1 MTSVKRT
8 EPQGSLVSDERFG
21 ALAEAI
27 PALVVVLNSELVPV
41 YANQPWR
48 EYFGISL
55 EDAHRIAWHNM
66 VEADDYPQLIDKWRS
81 SVPQGRA
88 FEAECRLIR
97 HDGTSRWHLARTV
110 PVFGTSGEIGS
121 WCTTLTDIH
130 AIKLAEYARR
140 ASEERYRTVFEA
152 IDEGFCIVQVS
163 FDAEGRCRDYVFL
176 ETNPAFE
183 RHSGLTDPRG
193 KSARK
198 LLPNQDDPSYEIY
211 GRVAATGEP
220 HRFEKQAPGQ
230 DRWLSVYAFPIG
242 VADEHKI
249 AIVYNDITDQRRN
262 ERALRESEERFRT
275 LADNIAQLAWMSDAR
290 GVPFWYNKRWYEY
303 VGSSDEGEDAWSRIH
318 PEHAPRVLEKVRR
331 QTAAGRAWEDTFPL
345 RGANGGYRWFL
356 ARAVPIRSEEGKVV
370 RWFGTHTDITEHRQA
385 QEALT
390 ETHRRKDEFLA
401 VLAHE
406 LRNPLAPV
414 HSAVD
419 LLALRA
425 PADPIL
431 ARASKIIGRQVAHM
445 SRLIDD
451 LLDVSRIARGKIQL
465 RMERCNLAEIVRQTT
480 DDHRRMFDR
489 MGLELT
495 VRGAQT
501 AWIRGDPTRLS
512 QMIGNLLQNAEK
524 FTQSSGQ
531 VEVSVEQDAETVRV
545 AVRDTGA
552 GIDGAMLERL
562 FQPFTQGTTT
572 LDRSHG
578 GLGLGLALVKNLA
591 ELHGGSAHAES
602 PGLGQGSTFTLSF
615 PRVSSGED
623 EPTVVRR
630 EQPSRPLRIVIIED
644 NVDAAELLQALL
656 QTMSHEVHVAY
667 EGTTGLELIERLRP
681 DVVLS
686 DIGLPGI
693 LDGYGVARATRADP
707 SLQGTYLVAL
717 SGYGQLDDRRMAA
730 AAGFDAHLVKP
741 VDYETLCCILEQAPR
756 RA

>member
-1 MTSVKRT
+1 MTFVKRT
-8 EPQGSLVSDERFG
+8 EPQVFSVNDERFG

-27 PALVVVLNSELVPV
+27 PALVLVLDTELVPI
-41 YANQPWR
+41 YANHSWR
-48 EYFGISL
+48 EYFGMSP
-55 EDAHRIAWHNM
+55 EDAYRIAWRNM
-66 VEADDYPQLIDKWRS
+66 VEAEDYPQLIEKWRS
-81 SVPQGRA
+81 SVPKGHA

-110 PVFGTSGEIGS
+110 PVMDASGAIGS

-130 AIKLAEYARR
+130 AIKLAEYDRR
-140 ASEERYRTVFEA
+140 ASEERYHTLFEA
-152 IDEGFCIVQVS
+152 IDEGFCIVQVL
-163 FDAEGRCRDYVFL
+163 FDEAGHCRDYVFL

-193 KSARK
+193 KSARE
-198 LLPNQDDPSYEIY
+198 LLPDEEESSYEIY

-220 HRFEKQAPGQ
+220 LRFEKQAPGQ

-242 VADEHKI
+242 VRNENKI

-262 ERALRESEERFRT
+262 EFALRESEERFRT
-275 LADNIAQLAWMSDAR
+275 LADNIAQLAWMSDAQ

-303 VGSSDEGEDAWSRIH
+303 VGSSHDENDAWSRIH
-318 PEHAPRVLEKVRR
+318 PEHAPRVLEKMKR
-331 QTAAGRAWEDTFPL
+331 QTEAGQAWEDTFPL
-345 RGANGGYRWFL
+345 RGANGRYRWFL

-370 RWFGTHTDITEHRQA
+370 RWFGTHTDITEHRKA

-390 ETHRRKDEFLA
+390 ETDRRKDEFLA

-414 HSAVD
+414 RSAVD

-445 SRLIDD
+445 TRLIDD

-489 MGLELT
+489 GGLELT
-495 VRGAQT
+495 VRGPET

-524 FTQSSGQ
+524 FTQRSGR
-531 VEVSVEQDAETVRV
+531 VDVSVEQDANVVRV

-552 GIDGAMLERL
+552 GIDRAMLERL
-562 FQPFTQGTTT
+562 FEPFTQGTTT
-572 LDRSHG
+572 HDRSPG

-591 ELHGGSAHAES
+591 ELHGGSARAES
-602 PGLGQGSTFTLSF
+602 PGPGQGSTFTLSF
-615 PRVSSGED
+615 PRLPSVEE
-623 EPTVVRR
+623 EPPAVHRN
-630 EQPSRPLRIVIIED
+630 EPMRPLRIVLIED
-644 NVDAAELLQALL
+644 NSDAAELLQALL
-656 QTMSHEVHVAY
+656 EAMSHEVHVAY
-667 EGTTGLELIERLRP
+667 DGTAGVELIRKLRP

-686 DIGLPGI
+686 DIGLPGTV
-693 LDGYGVARATRADP
+693 DGYGVAQATRAEP
-707 SLQGTYLVAL
+707 SLRDTYLVAL
-717 SGYGQLDDRRMAA
+717 SGYGQEDDRRKAA
-730 AAGFDAHLVKP
+730 TAGFDSHLVKP
-741 VDYETLCCILEQAPR
+741 VDYETLRRVLERVPR
-756 RA
+756 RS